1 MTLQRKTLTYVCVVL
16 VLQLAVL
23 AGVAK
28 LVHDHYFGR
37 LEREFSVRSADSVR
51 VSVNDDLRRMG
62 VLASDYYCWN
72 QMYDFFA
79 QPDHSFP
86 DENLTAES
94 LRSLGVD
101 VMAGINVSGD
111 VVLSRAVTE
120 KGDLTAVPDS
130 VVNLLRRL
138 EADHSP
144 GGEFPEHLSYETL
157 PEGVLIFAARDVL
170 RNDRSGPSRGVG
182 LMGRWLTRGILEGY
196 EKTGGVSILMN
207 APVTDA
213 GPSMD
218 GNQPVHLR
226 NPSTDVGKVSFGEGK
241 SRVTLTFSDHYG
253 APQFQLVLTRDML
266 VSRLGA
272 QATGIILLTVIL
284 LALVSC
290 LGTVY
295 LLNRIVLRRV
305 AQMAE
310 DVRAIASKA
319 NFQKRLNVD
328 SQDEIG
334 GLASDINALLTQLG
348 HTEEALRDRSEQLRM
363 LLEKSPLAISIT
375 DTEDRIIFTN
385 ERYRDLAGIGSA
397 PFTTLGQLQEFVMPD
412 PDYRKAKVAEMEA
425 SLREARETG
434 LPAKPVEYRART
446 HSGRELDIEVFIA
459 EVGGRMFRIVNDV
472 TEKKRMVREL
482 QGALKARELF
492 MANVSHEIRTPLN
505 GVVGMVQILRETP
518 MSADQRECL
527 DTINESCDLL
537 VAIINDILDISRIEA
552 GTLRLCP
559 EPVHLQVFVAGV
571 VGLVSQGMTLKGLD
585 FLCEV
590 PDDLPG
596 DFLFDPVRLRQVL
609 LNLLSNA
616 VKFTERGSVT
626 LRASYESQGEGRG
639 MLFFAVSDT
648 GPGISIEDRCRLFRP
663 FEQVDSSHSRRHG
676 GTGLGLA
683 ISDRLVKLMG
693 GKIHLESTPGLGSTF
708 SFSIPVFV
716 APAGSVTLSHGAAES
731 LPPFSEKRCT
741 MSLLVA
747 EDNPVNQKVI
757 GMMLRRL
764 GATPDFAAN
773 GARALE
779 MALAKDYDVILMD
792 VQMPV
797 MDGLEATREILKRL
811 PEDRRTDIVALTA
824 HARVEDVKACL
835 DAGMVAHLSKPL
847 KTQDLFRVLLD
858 ICKRR
863 HPETATASSDA

>member
-23 AGVAK
+23 AGVAM

-51 VSVNDDLRRMG
+51 TAVSEDLRRMG

-79 QPDHSFP
+79 KPDDSFP
-86 DENLTAES
+86 DENLTAAS
-94 LRSLGVD
+94 LRSLGMD
-101 VMAGINVSGD
+101 VMVGLNEEGE

-120 KGDLTAVPDS
+120 QGALTTVPDS
-130 VVNLLRRL
+130 VVKLLRQL
-138 EADHSP
+138 EADHSQ
-144 GGEFPEHLSYETL
+144 GEDFPEHLSYESL
-157 PEGVLIFAARDVL
+157 PEGVLIFAARSVL

-196 EKTGGVSILMN
+196 EKAGGVTILMN
-207 APVTDA
+207 AQASGT

-226 NPSTDVGKVSFGEGK
+226 DPSADAGKVSFGDGK

-253 APQFQLVLTRDML
+253 APQFQLILTRDML

-272 QATGIILLTVIL
+272 EATGIILLTVIF

-290 LGTVY
+290 IIAIY

-310 DVRAIASKA
+310 NVRGIASKA

-334 GLASDINALLTQLG
+334 GLASDINTLLTQLG

-385 ERYRDLAGIGSA
+385 ERYRALAGMGST
-397 PFTTLGQLQEFVMPD
+397 PFATLGQMQEFVMPD

-434 LPAKPVEYRART
+434 LPAKPVEYRARI

-518 MSADQRECL
+518 MTSEQRECL
-527 DTINESCDLL
+527 DTIGESCDLL

-559 EPVHLQVFVAGV
+559 EPVHLQVFVAGL
-571 VGLVSQGMTLKGLD
+571 VGLVSPGMAHKGLD

-596 DFLFDPVRLRQVL
+596 DLVFDPVCLRQVL

-616 VKFTERGSVT
+616 VKFTDRGSVT
-626 LRASYESQGEGRG
+626 LRASFEPQGEGRG
-639 MLFFAVSDT
+639 NLTFAVTDT

-708 SFSIPVFV
+708 TFSIPVFV
-716 APAGSVTLSHGAAES
+716 APGGSASQTQSAAEILNPLAEAS
-731 LPPFSEKRCT
+731 CSMT
-741 MSLLVA
+741 ILVA
-747 EDNPVNQKVI
+747 EDNLVNQKVI
-757 GMMLRRL
+757 GMMLRRM
-764 GATPDFAAN
+764 GAMPDFAAN
-773 GARALE
+773 GAVAVK
-779 MALAKDYDVILMD
+779 MALAKNYETILMD

-797 MDGLEATREILKRL
+797 MDGLQATREILKGL
-811 PEDRRTDIVALTA
+811 PEDRRPDIVALTA
-824 HARVEDVKACL
+824 HARAEDIQACME
-835 DAGMVAHLSKPL
+835 AGMVAHLSKPL
-847 KTQDLFRVLLD
+847 KAQDLYRILFD
-858 ICKRR
+858 IGKRR
-863 HPETATASSDA
+863 HPETASASTKE